1 MVLITYGTRPE
12 YIKVKPL
19 INEMVK
25 NGMPFK
31 TLFTGQHKD
40 IANFGA
46 DFNFEMFEFVD
57 NRLNNI
63 VCNCLSIPDEY
74 FNGITHI
81 LVQGDTTSA
90 LSLALN
96 AFHRQIKIIH
106 LEAGLRTY
114 DFQNPYPEEANRQLI
129 SRISDINLCPTTYN
143 VENLKIE
150 GVPTF
155 KNHVVGNTGLD
166 NLLPY
171 KDKVTYENIV
181 LVTLHRRENHD
192 KIEKWFKEIN
202 NIAINNP
209 NIKFI
214 LPIHPN
220 PNVMKYKDILTNVG
234 VIEPLIHNEL
244 LEILVKCKL
253 VITDSGGLQEECS
266 FLNKP
271 CLVCR
276 ETTERPESIYKTSFM
291 VKSPEHL
298 EAYFNYQINNEK
310 IEHDCPF
317 GDGYA
322 SEKICEIFK
331 KNIYGI

>member
-1 MVLITYGTRPE
+1 MILITYGTRPE
-12 YIKVKPL
+12 YIKIKPL

-25 NGMPFK
+25 NDIPFK

-46 DFNFEMFEFVD
+46 DYNFEMVEFVD

-74 FNGITHI
+74 FDGITYI

-96 AFHRQIKIIH
+96 AFHRRIKIIH
-106 LEAGLRTY
+106 LEAGLRTD
-114 DFQNPYPEEANRQLI
+114 DFDNPYPEEANRQLI
-129 SRISDINLCPTTYN
+129 SRISDINLCPTEFNAGNLMVEGISSYN
-143 VENLKIE
+143 NY
-150 GVPTF
+150 
-155 KNHVVGNTGLD
+155 VVGNTGLD

-171 KDKVTYENIV
+171 KDKVTYEDIV

-192 KIEKWFKEIN
+192 KIEDWFKVIN
-202 NIAINNP
+202 ELAGKRP
-209 NIKFI
+209 DIKFI

-220 PNVMKYKDILTNVG
+220 PNVRKYKHILTNVE
-234 VIEPLIHNEL
+234 VVEPLKHGEL
-244 LEILVKCKL
+244 LDILVRCKL

-266 FLNKP
+266 FLNKI

-276 ETTERPESIYKTSFM
+276 ETTERPESIGRTSFM
-291 VKSPEHL
+291 IKSPETL
-298 EAYFNYQINNEK
+298 EGNFNIQITNTLVYF
-310 IEHDCPF
+310 DCPF

-322 SEKICEIFK
+322 SEKIVHIFK
-331 KNIYGI
+331 NLKKWN